1 MRILLATAESHPT
14 YRPDVQVLF
23 GQALPA
29 HGIQV
34 DLLAVTPRPAT
45 APWPGGVLHAHQPD
59 GRGAMA
65 ALVSELTQKA
75 GLLGNGRLG
84 PGLQGPGLKGVDLL
98 VVRDKPVLG
107 LIGWLAARQAGIPF
121 AYWMSYPLPAHHRW
135 LAQRTD
141 LPLMRRVWMGSR
153 GRLGQSSLDHVLVP
167 RSDWLFVQ
175 SQAMLESLRPIG
187 LPQERVSVVPM
198 GVDVAALPA
207 PATDWPSSLQGRSV
221 GVYLGTL
228 DRARGLEVL
237 IDATLRVVRQRPDF
251 RLLVIGEADEPR
263 DVGALQEFARLRGA
277 SPWVHFAGRM
287 PRARALSWVRRC
299 ALALSPV
306 PRTPLTEVG
315 SPTKAIEALAC
326 GIPVV
331 CNDQPD
337 QAAVIRGSQG
347 GHVVDL
353 SSTGFAQGVLRT
365 LREIEAGHWLERSRV
380 AREWVRRHRD
390 YQAIGAR
397 VAVDLQTC
405 VSRHAQRR
413 MQERAAR

>member
-14 YRPDVQVLF
+14 DRPDVQVLF

-29 HGIQV
+29 SGIQV
-34 DLLAVTPRPAT
+34 DLLAVTPGPVT
-45 APWPGGVLHAHQPD
+45 APWPGGVLHARQPRR
-59 GRGAMA
+59 RGASA
-65 ALVSELTQKA
+65 VLASDLRLQAS
-75 GLLGNGRLG
+75 LLGNALRGM
-84 PGLQGPGLKGVDLL
+84 DLL

-107 LIGWLAARQAGIPF
+107 LIGWAAARQAGIPF

-135 LAQRTD
+135 LARRTD
-141 LPLMRRVWMGSR
+141 LPLTRRAWMAMRGL
-153 GRLGQSSLDHVLVP
+153 LGQYGLDHVLVP

-175 SQAMLESLRPIG
+175 SQAMLDSLRPLG
-187 LPQERVSVVPM
+187 LPQDRVSVVPM
-198 GVDVAALPA
+198 GVDVAALPP
-207 PATDWPSSLQGRSV
+207 PANDWPPALHGRSV

-263 DVGALQEFARLRGA
+263 DVGALHEFARQRGA
-277 SPWVHFAGRM
+277 LPWVHFAGRM

-299 ALALSPV
+299 TLALSPV

-337 QAAVIRGSQG
+337 QAAVIRSSQG

-353 SSTGFAQGVLRT
+353 SAAGFAQGVVRT
-365 LREIEAGHWLERSRV
+365 LREIEAGHWLERSRM

-390 YQAIGAR
+390 YQSIGAQ
-397 VAVDLQTC
+397 VASDLQAC
-405 VSRHAQRR
+405 QSRHAQRR
-413 MQERAAR
+413 MQERTTR

>member
-14 YRPDVQVLF
+14 DRPDVQVLF
-23 GQALPA
+23 GEALPA
-29 HGIQV
+29 RGIQV
-34 DLLAVTPRPAT
+34 DLLAVTPGRSPAV
-45 APWPGGVLHAHQPD
+45 WSGGVLHPGQPQ
-59 GRGAMA
+59 GRGVIPMLASDVR
-65 ALVSELTQKA
+65 LQVS
-75 GLLGNGRLG
+75 LLGQ
-84 PGLQGPGLKGVDLL
+84 GLRGVDML

-107 LIGWLAARQAGIPF
+107 LIGWAAARKAGIPF

-135 LAQRTD
+135 LARRRD
-141 LPLMRRVWMGSR
+141 LPLARRAWMGVR
-153 GRLGQSSLDHVLVP
+153 GIIGQQGLDQVLVP

-175 SQAMLESLRPIG
+175 SQAMLESLRPLG
-187 LPQERVSVVPM
+187 LMQDRVSVVPM
-198 GVDVAALPA
+198 GVDVAALPQA
-207 PATDWPSSLQGRSV
+207 ASDWPAALNGRSV

-277 SPWVHFAGRM
+277 LPWVYFAGRM

-337 QAAVIRGSQG
+337 QAAVIRSSQG
-347 GHVVDL
+347 GYVVDL
-353 SSTGFAQGVLRT
+353 SPAGFAQGVVRT
-365 LREIEAGHWLERSRV
+365 LREIEAGHWLERSRM

-397 VAVDLQTC
+397 VAADLQAC
-405 VSRHAQRR
+405 QRSHAQRR
-413 MQERAAR
+413 MQERTAR

>member
-1 MRILLATAESHPT
+1 MRILLATAEPHPT
-14 YRPDVQVLF
+14 HRPDVQVLF

-29 HGIQV
+29 NGIQV
-34 DLLAVTPRPAT
+34 DLLAVTPGAAY
-45 APWPGGVLHAHQPD
+45 APWPGGVLHTRQP
-59 GRGAMA
+59 RGHGALA
-65 ALVSELTQKA
+65 ALTSDLRLQTR
-75 GLLGNGRLG
+75 LLGDALRGM
-84 PGLQGPGLKGVDLL
+84 DLL

-107 LIGWLAARQAGIPF
+107 LIGWAAARQAGIPF

-135 LAQRTD
+135 LARRTD
-141 LPLMRRVWMGSR
+141 LPLLRRAWMASR
-153 GRLGQSSLDHVLVP
+153 GLLGQHSLDHVLVP

-175 SQAMLESLRPIG
+175 SQAMLDSLRPIG
-187 LPQERVSVVPM
+187 LPLHRVSVVPM
-198 GVDVAALPA
+198 GVDGAAIPP
-207 PATDWPSSLQGRSV
+207 PATDWPPALQGRMV

-263 DVGALQEFARLRGA
+263 DVGALQAYAKQRGA
-277 SPWVHFAGRM
+277 LPWMHFAGRLA
-287 PRARALSWVRRC
+287 RARALSWVRRC
-299 ALALSPV
+299 SLALSPV

-326 GIPVV
+326 GIPVI

-353 SSTGFAQGVLRT
+353 SAAGFAQGVVRT
-365 LREIEAGHWLERSRV
+365 LREIEAGHWLERSRM

-390 YQAIGAR
+390 YQAIGAE
-397 VAVDLQTC
+397 VAVDLQAC
-405 VSRHAQRR
+405 MGRYAQRR
-413 MQERAAR
+413 MQERSAR

>member
-1 MRILLATAESHPT
+1 MRLLLATAEFHPT
-14 YRPDVQVLF
+14 DRPDIQVLF

-29 HGIQV
+29 QGIQV
-34 DLLAVTPRPAT
+34 DLLAVTPSPGP
-45 APWPGGVLHAHQPD
+45 APWSGGVLHGRQPR
-59 GRGAMA
+59 RGGARA
-65 ALVSELTQKA
+65 ALATDLRLQC
-75 GLLGNGRLG
+75 GLLGEALRGM
-84 PGLQGPGLKGVDLL
+84 DLL

-107 LIGWLAARQAGIPF
+107 LIGWLAARRAGIPF

-135 LAQRTD
+135 LARRND
-141 LPLMRRVWMGSR
+141 LPLARRVWMASR
-153 GRLGQSSLDHVLVP
+153 GLLGQAGLNQVLVP

-175 SQAMLESLRPIG
+175 SQAMLESLRPFIG
-187 LPQERVSVVPM
+187 AADQVSVVPM
-198 GVDVAALPA
+198 GVDVDALPQASHDWPAALN
-207 PATDWPSSLQGRSV
+207 GRSV

-263 DVGALQEFARLRGA
+263 DVGALHDFARSRGA
-277 SPWVHFAGRM
+277 LPWVHFAGRM

-299 ALALSPV
+299 AVALSPV

-337 QAAVIRGSQG
+337 QAAVIRSSHG

-353 SSTGFAQGVLRT
+353 SAAGFAQGVLRT
-365 LREIEAGHWLERSRV
+365 LREIDAGHWLERSRV
-380 AREWVRRHRD
+380 AREWIRRHRD
-390 YQAIGAR
+390 YQAIGAQ
-397 VAVDLQTC
+397 VASDLRICQ
-405 VSRHAQRR
+405 SRYAQRR
-413 MQERAAR
+413 MQEQSIR